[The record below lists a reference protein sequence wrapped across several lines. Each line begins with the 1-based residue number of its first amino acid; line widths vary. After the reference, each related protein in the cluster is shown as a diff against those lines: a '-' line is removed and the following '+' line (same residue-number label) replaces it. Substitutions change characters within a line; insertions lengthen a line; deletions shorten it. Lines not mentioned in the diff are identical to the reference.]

1 LFQIK
6 QQQQQKL
13 PSLIT
18 IDDQMRCTEDEIL
31 SKGKAHKA
39 GSLLQQLQRR
49 SSVVLSSDSA
59 TAAAASAA
67 VPESSNKGEQQR
79 RRAQPDI
86 TKEQQPQKGR
96 QAAGARMGVRADNI
110 YRKYNNPI
118 NTRRNRYTSDL
129 GMTRTI

>member
-1 LFQIK
+1 M
-6 QQQQQKL
+6 

-31 SKGKAHKA
+31 SKGKAHKV

-49 SSVVLSSDSA
+49 SSVVLSSNSA

-67 VPESSNKGEQQR
+67 VSESSNEGEQQW
-79 RRAQPDI
+79 RRAQLDI

-96 QAAGARMGVRADNI
+96 RAAGARMGVGADNI
-110 YRKYNNPI
+110 YRKYYDPI
-118 NTRRNRYTSDL
+118 NKRRNRYTSDL
-129 GMTRTI
+129 GITSTI